1 MAIAEPVQESN
12 CVPRKVWINPRT
24 GKPLPPTFRKPTQLE
39 RRAPKFLT
47 EGQVEELILIAY
59 KNGQKWQRKRNALM
73 MMMLFRHGLR
83 RGEVISLRWSQIN
96 IPDGQ
101 ITIYRLKNGKMCVHP
116 IPERELRMIN
126 EHKKT
131 AASNVYVFTA
141 RAGVPLSPEGIKKII
156 DRIAGESKIPFRVH
170 PHMFRHACGF
180 YLANNGVD
188 TRAIQAYMGHVDIKK
203 TVIYTEM
210 APNRF
215 NNFWKE

>member
-1 MAIAEPVQESN
+1 MIIASPPQQSN
-12 CVPRKVWINPRT
+12 YAQHKMRINSYT
-24 GKPLPPTFRKPTQLE
+24 GMPMNPKFRKPKQIE

-47 EGQVEELILIAY
+47 EGQVESLIKIAF
-59 KNGQKWQRKRNALM
+59 KLGQPWQRKRNALM
-73 MMMLFRHGLR
+73 LMMLFRHGLR
-83 RGEVISLRWSQIN
+83 RGELLDLSWSQIN
-96 IPDGQ
+96 IPDAQ
-101 ITIYRLKNGKMCVHP
+101 LTVYRLKNGKMCIHP

-131 AASNVYVFTA
+131 APSHVYVFATREGA
-141 RAGVPLSPEGIKKII
+141 PLSTGGIKHII
-156 DRIAGESKIPFRVH
+156 NRIAAQSDIPYRVH

-215 NNFWKE
+215 NDFWKE